1 MKAAAFVLAAV
12 FVAGIAAPARA
23 QLGGLGKIKGA
34 ADKAIDTKS
43 KIDDMNFTDAE
54 EKQLGEQVSL
64 KLRDRFG
71 VYQDEKVTKYVTLVG
86 TILAQSS
93 TRPTLD
99 WKFIVLDTD
108 GVNAYAAPG
117 GFVHVTRG
125 LLGMMKNEAEL
136 AGVLGHEITHITA
149 KHTIRAI
156 QKSKGI
162 SAASDLSGTGASGR
176 TQFITK
182 LSGMAFDKLFEG
194 EFSREDE
201 NESDKIGT
209 QISNK
214 VGYLP
219 SGIADVLR
227 KIDARNAANT
237 SRNGGWFASHPDTKD
252 RIDKNGKQ
260 ISSEKLA
267 SKATVDS
274 RYKSFI
280 TFDAK
285 AITEVTTV
293 DDGASGLSSGSKK
306 KGDEPK
312 AADAK
317 KAEEDKSKKGGF
329 GAGSVTGGKQQAAS
343 QQASSAGARGVGGAP
358 DRDAV
363 GGSNKSALG
372 IKLTPAELE
381 TFKKGIVG

>member
-1 MKAAAFVLAAV
+1 MKAAALVLAAV
-12 FVAGIAAPARA
+12 FVAATAAPARA
-23 QLGGLGKIKGA
+23 QLGGLGKIKSGV
-34 ADKAIDTKS
+34 DKGLDAKQ
-43 KIDDMNFTDAE
+43 KYDDINFTDAE

-86 TILAQSS
+86 TILAQASA
-93 TRPTLD
+93 RPTLD

-125 LLGMMKNEAEL
+125 LLGLMKNEAEL

-162 SAASDLSGTGASGR
+162 SAGTDLSGTGASAR
-176 TQFITK
+176 TQFISK
-182 LSGMAFDKLFEG
+182 ISGMAFDKLFEG

-219 SGIADVLR
+219 SGIADVLK

-260 ISSEKLA
+260 ISSEKLT

-274 RYKSFI
+274 RYKAAI

-285 AITEVTTV
+285 PITEVTTV
-293 DDGASGLSSGSKK
+293 EDGASGLSSGDKK
-306 KGDEPK
+306 KGEDPK

-317 KAEEDKSKKGGF
+317 KAEEDKKKGGF
-329 GAGSVTGGKQQAAS
+329 GAGSVSSGKQQAAS
-343 QQASSAGARGVGGAP
+343 QQASSAGARGATP
-358 DRDAV
+358 DRDAK
-363 GGSNKSALG
+363 GGPNKNPLG
-372 IKLTPAELE
+372 IKLNAAELE
-381 TFKKGIVG
+381 AFKKGIVG